1 MGRASKPTEA
11 DEALSKQSLKAA
23 VWYTV
28 TKIAQEEELSLPFA
42 ASEHFVASLAEV
54 VFQQALTLGKD
65 LERFAK
71 HAGRLT
77 INADDVKLAARRNEP
92 LYELLT
98 TSAQQHGL
106 SLAEL
111 KADTTSSK
119 AKGGKQV
126 KAPRLAAPKK
136 EVARDAET
144 SKAKDKGKEKEK
156 GSKAQSSGKDKAKAS
171 RKGKEKARDVDEDD
185 LIEDDVDE
193 LELEASEPEVD
204 LDVGGGGFVKAS
216 MLKAPKTKPGKGGA
230 KAKGKG
236 RAVLVDSDDEEDE
249 DEAREED
256 GSDDVGGSSGDES
269 EEVGSKRRKGGKG
282 ESRGSGKKRR
292 T

>member
-1 MGRASKPTEA
+1 MGRASKLTEA

-71 HAGRLT
+71 HAGRMT

-106 SLAEL
+106 TLAEL
-111 KADTTSSK
+111 KADTSSSK
-119 AKGGKQV
+119 AKGAKQV

-136 EVARDAET
+136 EAEP
-144 SKAKDKGKEKEK
+144 SKVKDKRKGKEKEK
-156 GSKAQSSGKDKAKAS
+156 DKDKGTKVQGSSKAKGSSS
-171 RKGKEKARDVDEDD
+171 RKGKEKAREVDEDD
-185 LIEDDVDE
+185 LIEDDD
-193 LELEASEPEVD
+193 ELEASEPELD

-216 MLKAPKTKPGKGGA
+216 TLKAPKTKPSKSVAKG
-230 KAKGKG
+230 KGKG
-236 RAVLVDSDDEEDE
+236 RAVLVDSDDDELE
-249 DEAREED
+249 DEARDED

-269 EEVGSKRRKGGKG
+269 EEVGAKRRKGGKG
-282 ESRGSGKKRR
+282 EARGSGKKRR